1 MKKAKKIIFQ
11 LLIIIIIATIT
22 FFVGRQIGLN
32 TETSTTVTTVEE
44 VTVSTQTITNTLT
57 GSGEISS
64 ATTETLS
71 LSTSKYFETMCVEED
86 DIVEEGENILKYT
99 NGTYLTAP
107 YDCVISSYSVPET
120 EEQATDENYVMIQ
133 DMENLVMTLSVDE
146 SEISLIDVGQE
157 VEIVLTADEDTT
169 YYGEITKI
177 SSTGTYSSS
186 GTSFTVT
193 IGFENDGSIKLGM
206 SASCTIIIE
215 ELTDVIAVPI
225 EAVETDGDTK
235 YVVVVDDDGETTQ
248 VEIETGSSDDEYV
261 EVTSGLEGG
270 ETIQITTTT
279 TQSTS
284 SSSSDDS
291 SEAGMESMM
300 GGGDMEG
307 FSGGS
312 MEMPSGDASGGNGGM
327 QGGPTQ

>member
-11 LLIIIIIATIT
+11 LLILIIVATIT
-22 FFVGRQIGLN
+22 FFIGRQIGLN
-32 TETSTTVTTVEE
+32 TETSTTITTVEE
-44 VTVSTQTITNTLT
+44 VTVDTQTITNTLT

-120 EEQATDENYVMIQ
+120 EEQATDENYVQIQ

-146 SEISLIDVGQE
+146 SEISLISVGQE

-177 SSTGTYSSS
+177 ASTGTYSSS

-193 IGFENDGSIKLGM
+193 IGFENDGNIKLGM
-206 SASCTIIIE
+206 SASCTITIE

-225 EAVETDGDTK
+225 EAVQTDGDTK
-235 YVVVVDDDGETTQ
+235 YVVVVGEDGETSN

-279 TQSTS
+279 TQSE
-284 SSSSDDS
+284 SSSDDDE
-291 SEAGMESMM
+291 EAMEGKGSMM
-300 GGGDMEG
+300 GGGDS
-307 FSGGS
+307 FSSEAGGNA
-312 MEMPSGDASGGNGGM
+312 EMPSGGAAGGGM
-327 QGGPTQ
+327 SEMPGQ